1 MKQPMKK
8 RDIGSPTTGK
18 STGQPRNKPP
28 LMRRPSLPTLGLIA
42 AYALFIG
49 LSWVIDFSPGKEVS
63 INFATFAWNML
74 RILPFAFILIGL
86 FEVWVKQ
93 ETIVKHFGESSGLRG
108 HLLAILLAGTTIGG
122 VHIALPVS
130 YSLFNK
136 GAKLSV
142 IFTYLGASAICRIPM
157 TIFEASFLG
166 IKFTIIR
173 YVVSLPLI
181 VIASTLLGNYLTRK
195 GFRLSQPG
203 QER

>member
-1 MKQPMKK
+1 MKK
-8 RDIGSPTTGK
+8 SMKKPDMGLPMIGR
-18 STGQPRNKPP
+18 STVQPKKKPP
-28 LMRRPSLPTLGLIA
+28 LMRRPSLFILGLIS

-49 LSWVIDFSPGKEVS
+49 LSWATDFLPGKEVS
-63 INFATFAWNML
+63 FNFATFAWNMV

-93 ETIVKHFGESSGLRG
+93 ETIVKYFGESSGLWG
-108 HLLAILLAGTTIGG
+108 HLLAIVLAGTTVGG
-122 VHIALPVS
+122 IHVAFPVS

-142 IFTYLGASAICRIPM
+142 IFTYLFASAICRIPM

-173 YVVSLPLI
+173 YAVSLPLI
-181 VIASTLLGNYLTRK
+181 VIASALLGITSPRK
-195 GFRLSQPG
+195 DSG
-203 QER
+203 